1 MPPAVR
7 INLGDLKSQIAK
19 KLGPERA
26 QRYFGY
32 LNQLLARKLSKPEF
46 NKFCLLI
53 LGRENIP
60 LHNQLIRS
68 ILKNAFHAKTP
79 PPLAHDKAPLKPIG
93 STGKKSPQGVDRIN
107 RAPAAS
113 TPSAAIWS
121 NGDMLPPSPRKVRS
135 GIRDRRIKDRP
146 HPLRPDHLSLV
157 PSDEDI
163 VRENCIMGPCDLKRP
178 VQHHQGGPAEQP
190 AKRSRMENLSPHD
203 RASVHSKDM
212 VEDGEEVEQNND
224 LNSKRGPLQA
234 PLGIPFCPAS
244 VGGAQ
249 RSLPLVTSTSTVSF
263 SSNYDDSELCHTKA
277 LKKWLEKIAESQGL
291 GGVTMECANLLNN
304 GLDAY
309 LKNLIRSCVELVGA
323 RAGHE
328 PIKHPAYKQKQPV
341 VKPINGFWPGKHL
354 HIQGSGGSSEGT
366 HDLRKLCP
374 ISLQDFRVAME
385 LNPPQLGEDW
395 PLLLEK
401 ICLRS
406 FEE

>member
-1 MPPAVR
+1 MPPPTMSPPIR
-7 INLGDLKSQIAK
+7 ISLGDLKSQIAK

-32 LNQLLARKLSKPEF
+32 LNQLLAQKLSKPEF

-79 PPLAHDKAPLKPIG
+79 PPLVHDKAALKPIG
-93 STGKKSPQGVDRIN
+93 SAGKKSPQGDDRIN

-113 TPSAAIWS
+113 TPSPTIWS
-121 NGDMLPPSPRKVRS
+121 NGDILPPSPRKVRS

-146 HPLRPDHLSLV
+146 NPLGPSHLSLV

-163 VRENCIMGPCDLKRP
+163 FRENCILGPCDLKRP

-203 RASVHSKDM
+203 RASVHSKGL
-212 VEDGEEVEQNND
+212 VEDGEEVEQSND
-224 LNSKRGPLQA
+224 LNSKRGHLQA

-244 VGGAQ
+244 VGGA
-249 RSLPLVTSTSTVSF
+249 RRCLPLVTSTSTGSF
-263 SSNYDDSELCHTKA
+263 SSNYDEGELRRTEA
-277 LKKWLEKIAESQGL
+277 LKKWMEKIAGSQGL

-309 LKNLIRSCVELVGA
+309 LKNLIRSCVVLVGE
-323 RAGHE
+323 RSGHE
-328 PIKHPAYKQKQPV
+328 SIKQPV
-341 VKPINGFWPGKHL
+341 AKPINGFWPGKHM
-354 HIQGSGGSSEGT
+354 HVQSSGGSSEGT
-366 HDLRKLCP
+366 HDLRKLCS

-385 LNPPQLGEDW
+385 LNPLQLGEDW